1 MPLRKKSK
9 TPTRTTTK
17 STTKTKGRSRATHQT
32 GVAGRRS
39 ISADKKRKAK
49 KPGWRKA
56 ASGRW
61 YSERRG
67 NRSDK
72 SRVTRL

>member
-1 MPLRKKSK
+1 MPLTKKSRSTAKSRTRKK
-9 TPTRTTTK
+9 TTARSK
-17 STTKTKGRSRATHQT
+17 STRQT
-32 GVAGRRS
+32 GVAGKRS
-39 ISADKKRKAK
+39 LSDDKKRKAK